1 MIRRA
6 LIVAVMTVAAGLL
19 AFAPVLAGW
28 AEGVAPGTLRAAGIL
43 LFTIGAWALAIL
55 PEFVAA
61 LVFFLV
67 TMVFQIAPAA
77 TIFSGFASTA
87 WWLVFGGLI
96 AGIAIDVTGLGRR
109 LARAI
114 DDRLTRSYAAV
125 LAGLALVAVA
135 LAFLMP
141 STMGRVVLLMP
152 IVLALADRLGFAP
165 GSRGRAGLVMTS
177 MLATFVPS
185 TGILPANVPNMVLLG
200 AAEAL
205 YGIKFTYGPYLLLH
219 FPIVGVLYL
228 LMLVPVVA
236 HLLPDRPRAA
246 AALPPAPPM
255 SGEER
260 KLAWILS
267 AALVLFALDVW
278 HGVSPAW
285 VSLAAGLACLLP
297 GIGLVSTKVFSERM
311 NVAVLVYVAGIIGA
325 GALISESSLG
335 HRLGTVLIEVL
346 RPTPGADV
354 WNFATYAGAFVLTGL
369 VTTMVAQPAVL
380 TPMAERLAEAA
391 GLPVATVLMMQ
402 VLGFASVLLPYQSPP
417 LVVGLQLGGV
427 AWRDGAR
434 VCLVMGGLTVAV
446 LLPIAYVW
454 WRVLGWID
462 AGS

>member
-6 LIVAVMTVAAGLL
+6 LIAAVVTGAAALVV
-19 AFAPVLAGW
+19 FAPVLAGL
-28 AEGVAPGTLRAAGIL
+28 AGNADPVMLRAAGVL
-43 LFTIGAWALAIL
+43 LFAIGSWALAAL
-55 PEFVAA
+55 PEFVTAI
-61 LVFFLV
+61 VFFLV
-67 TMVFQIAPAA
+67 AMVFQIAPAS
-77 TIFSGFASTA
+77 TVFSGFASTA

-96 AGIAIDVTGLGRR
+96 AGIAIDMTGLGRR

-114 DDRLTRSYAAV
+114 DDRLTRSYAGI

-152 IVLALADRLGFAP
+152 IVLALADRLGFAA
-165 GSRGRAGLVMTS
+165 GSKGRAGLVMTA

-205 YGIKFTYGPYLLLH
+205 YGIKLTYGPYLLLH
-219 FPIVGVLYL
+219 FPIVGVLYPV
-228 LMLVPVVA
+228 MLVGVVA
-236 HLLPDRPRAA
+236 RLLPDRPRAA
-246 AALPPAPPM
+246 PSQPPAAPM
-255 SGEER
+255 SREER
-260 KLAWILS
+260 KVAWILGS
-267 AALVLFALDVW
+267 ALVLFTLDVW

-297 GIGLVSTKVFSERM
+297 GIGLVSAKVFSERM
-311 NVAVLVYVAGIIGA
+311 NMAVLVYVAGIIGA
-325 GALISESSLG
+325 GALISESGLG
-335 HRLGTVLIEVL
+335 DRLGTALIEVL
-346 RPTPGADV
+346 RPMPGADL
-354 WNFATYAGAFVLTGL
+354 WNFAAYAGAFVLTGL
-369 VTTMVAQPAVL
+369 ITTMVAQPAVL

-391 GLPVATVLMMQ
+391 GLPVTAVLMME
-402 VLGFASVLLPYQSPP
+402 VLGFATVLLPYQSPP

-454 WRVLGWID
+454 WRFLGWIG
-462 AGS
+462 AG

>member
-6 LIVAVMTVAAGLL
+6 LIAAVMTVAAALL
-19 AFAPVLAGW
+19 VLAPVLSGSVGGADP
-28 AEGVAPGTLRAAGIL
+28 VVLRAVGVL
-43 LFTIGAWALAIL
+43 LFAIGSWALAAL
-55 PEFVAA
+55 PEFITAI
-61 LVFFLV
+61 VFFLV
-67 TMVFQIAPAA
+67 AMVFQIAPAS
-77 TIFSGFASTA
+77 TVFSGFASTA
-87 WWLVFGGLI
+87 WWLVFGGLV
-96 AGIAIDVTGLGRR
+96 AGIAIDMTGLGRR

-114 DDRLTRSYAAV
+114 DNRLTRSYLGI

-141 STMGRVVLLMP
+141 STMGRVVLMMP
-152 IVLALADRLGFAP
+152 IVLALADRLDFAQ
-165 GSRGRAGLVMTS
+165 GSKGRAGLVMTA

-228 LMLVPVVA
+228 AMLVPVVA
-236 HLLPDRPRAA
+236 YLLPDRPRAMPSQ
-246 AALPPAPPM
+246 PPAVPM
-255 SGEER
+255 SHEER
-260 KLAWILS
+260 KLAWILG
-267 AALVLFALDVW
+267 AALALFALDVW

-285 VSLAAGLACLLP
+285 VSLAAGLVCLLP
-297 GIGLVSTKVFSERM
+297 GIGLVSAKAFSERM
-311 NVAVLVYVAGIIGA
+311 NLAVLVYVAGIIGA
-325 GALISESSLG
+325 GALISESGLG
-335 HRLGTVLIEVL
+335 NRLGTVLIEVL
-346 RPTPGADV
+346 RPTPGADL
-354 WNFATYAGAFVLTGL
+354 WNFAAYAGAFVLTGL
-369 VTTMVAQPAVL
+369 ITTMVAQPAVL

-391 GLPVATVLMMQ
+391 GLPVATVLMME

-434 VCLVMGGLTVAV
+434 VCLIMGGLTVAI

-454 WRVLGWID
+454 WRFLGWIG
-462 AGS
+462 AG